1 MEKEIN
7 YLDFNNF
14 IKEIEGKSID
24 EIKIVIDG
32 IEGFWKDVTNLQ
44 IFSEVDG
51 LLEDINGL
59 QKNIVSIYSYLKREK
74 IFFKALELFTNL
86 FDIPQFDGL
95 DSYNIYLEKALKDK
109 NIKVTMFYEI
119 VEEGLQIQREQVLDE
134 LYETFKTSIPSTEEL
149 QKIETELQNIFA
161 NESPEKLKL
170 IDSILAY
177 NDPTIKQIKD
187 IIDTESLNNNIQK

>member
-14 IKEIEGKSID
+14 IKEIEGKNID
-24 EIKIVIDG
+24 EIKVIINNID
-32 IEGFWKDVTNLQ
+32 GFWKDPTNLQ

-51 LLEDINGL
+51 LLDSINGL

-74 IFFKALELFTNL
+74 VFLKELELFTNL

-95 DSYNIYLEKALKDK
+95 DSYNIYLEKALKEE
-109 NIKVTMFYEI
+109 NIKVQMFYEI
-119 VEEGLQIQREQVLDE
+119 VEEGLQIQKEQVLNE
-134 LYETFKTSIPSTEEL
+134 LYETFKTNIPSIEEL
-149 QKIETELQNIFA
+149 QGLETGLQDLFA
-161 NESPEKLKL
+161 KESPEKLKL

-177 NDPTIKQIKD
+177 NDPTIKQIKN
-187 IIDTESLNNNIQK
+187 IIDIESLNNNIQK